1 MRHEI
6 STCSESFASGTPGA
20 EMRTP
25 KIRPLHGTLEKQGLW
40 TLHAREQH
48 THASRLKVLQ
58 LHLDLRL
65 KVIPNIS
72 ALSRGG
78 GREREREESG
88 WQGEGWEGESTGALQ
103 SGGLGFI

>member
-1 MRHEI
+1 
-6 STCSESFASGTPGA
+6 
-20 EMRTP
+20 MRTP

-72 ALSRGG
+72 ALSREEGEGKERGKKVVGRGKG
-78 GREREREESG
+78 GREKTQEPYNQED
-88 WQGEGWEGESTGALQ
+88 WVLFKALH
-103 SGGLGFI
+103 IPN

>member
-1 MRHEI
+1 
-6 STCSESFASGTPGA
+6 
-20 EMRTP
+20 MRTP

-65 KVIPNIS
+65 KVIPNII

-78 GREREREESG
+78 GKERGKKVVGRGKGGREKTQEPYNQED
-88 WQGEGWEGESTGALQ
+88 WVLFKALH
-103 SGGLGFI
+103 IPN